1 MQESRV
7 ADLADVVEAGV
18 EGLEVEAITE
28 GVIVPDLVNLVV
40 VNVQPLQRLGDEGK
54 IEPPEAVGGHVEPA
68 EVLHR

>member
-28 GVIVPDLVNLVV
+28 GVIVANLVYFVV
-40 VNVQPLQRLGDEGK
+40 VNIQPLQRFGDERMIVPLK
-54 IEPPEAVGGHVEPA
+54 D
-68 EVLHR
+68 RKRS

>member
-7 ADLADVVEAGV
+7 ADFADVVEAGV

-40 VNVQPLQRLGDEGK
+40 VNVQPLQRLGDERMIVPLK
-54 IEPPEAVGGHVEPA
+54 D
-68 EVLHR
+68 

>member
-7 ADLADVVEAGV
+7 AYLADVVEAGV

-40 VNVQPLQRLGDEGK
+40 VDVQPLQRLGDEGMVVPLK
-54 IEPPEAVGGHVEPA
+54 
-68 EVLHR
+68 

>member
-40 VNVQPLQRLGDEGK
+40 VDVQPLQRLGDERMIVPLK
-54 IEPPEAVGGHVEPA
+54 D
-68 EVLHR
+68 

>member
-40 VNVQPLQRLGDEGK
+40 VDVQPLQRLGDKGMVVPLK
-54 IEPPEAVGGHVEPA
+54 
-68 EVLHR
+68 

>member
-7 ADLADVVEAGV
+7 ADFADVVEAGV

-40 VNVQPLQRLGDEGK
+40 VNVQPLQRLGDEGMIVPLK
-54 IEPPEAVGGHVEPA
+54 D
-68 EVLHR
+68 

>member
-40 VNVQPLQRLGDEGK
+40 VNVQPLQRLWDERMIVPLK
-54 IEPPEAVGGHVEPA
+54 D
-68 EVLHR
+68 RKRS

>member
-7 ADLADVVEAGV
+7 ADLADVVKAGV

-40 VNVQPLQRLGDEGK
+40 VNVQPLQRLGDERMIVPLK
-54 IEPPEAVGGHVEPA
+54 D
-68 EVLHR
+68 RKRS

>member
-40 VNVQPLQRLGDEGK
+40 VNVQPLQRLGDERMIIPLK
-54 IEPPEAVGGHVEPA
+54 D
-68 EVLHR
+68 RKRS

>member
-40 VNVQPLQRLGDEGK
+40 VDVQPLQRLGDERMIVPLK
-54 IEPPEAVGGHVEPA
+54 D
-68 EVLHR
+68 RKRS